1 VSPPRLRLSQFGT
14 SAPWR
19 RLSIVIVVVLLA
31 ETALIGWGLTR
42 QTSESESGNG
52 SWVGAVL
59 FFSWPA
65 LILALAV
72 IAEVAGWR
80 KFRGRT
86 GARLD

>member
-1 VSPPRLRLSQFGT
+1 VF
-14 SAPWR
+14 WR
-19 RLSIVIVVVLLA
+19 RVSIVIVVVLLA
-31 ETALIGWGLTR
+31 ETALIAWGLTR
-42 QTSESESGNG
+42 QTSESESGSG

-80 KFRGRT
+80 KFRRRR
-86 GARLD
+86 GARLG